1 METDIP
7 LRDVMV
13 QEVVKGAMNLNVMEA
28 AKLMRKHDV
37 DNIVVLN
44 NGEPVG
50 IVTEWD
56 IISKLVSKD
65 IKPSTVKLKDI
76 MTTPL
81 ITASTNDR
89 LSEIARKM
97 AAERIRRIPVI
108 DSGELVGVVA
118 DVTVISISPEMN
130 SIMAELIEINGRG
143 ETFGVESEGDGMG
156 QGICE
161 KCGSFSYFMEIH
173 GGLMVC
179 ESCKEEIEMEMEA
192 E

>member
-7 LRDVMV
+7 IRDVMV
-13 QEVVKGAMNLNVMEA
+13 QEVVKGNMNLNVMEA

-37 DNIVVLN
+37 DSIVVLN
-44 NGEPVG
+44 NGKPLG
-50 IVTEWD
+50 IVTEGD
-56 IISKLVSKD
+56 IINELVSKD

-81 ITASTNDR
+81 ITASPDNL
-89 LSEIARKM
+89 LSDIAKKM
-97 AAERIRRIPVI
+97 VTERIRKIPVI
-108 DSGELVGVVA
+108 DGGELVGIVA
-118 DVTVISISPEMN
+118 YVDIMSVSSERN
-130 SIMAELIEINGRG
+130 SILAELIEINMGREILGIEREG
-143 ETFGVESEGDGMG
+143 ERMG

-161 KCGSFSYFMEIH
+161 KCGSYSYYMEMI

-179 ESCKEEIEMEMEA
+179 ESCKEEMEMEMEA